1 MSWYYGTFICG
12 HEGRVNIVGPVKNRQ
27 WIADRKFEGL
37 CPECYQK
44 HLEEEREKR
53 NLAAAEAAKE
63 MELPELQGTEK
74 QVAWAN
80 TLRNA
85 FIERIEKSKEDKNL
99 ADMLKFEFNISRSEA
114 KKVISNLDDIL
125 EEIMIKDEAR
135 FFIDNR
141 DRFNRAI
148 FDISKEIEKRKEDI
162 ANGTEE
168 IILESTVA
176 PQEIKHDG
184 IAEIKFDD
192 NTVRVCYEKND
203 DFRAI
208 VKSLRF
214 SWEGGC
220 WQRKIS
226 EFTGSASDR
235 VAELG
240 NKLLN
245 NGFSICILDE
255 ETRNK
260 AVNADYELE
269 CDRWIYLKKDT
280 TKLSIRWYD
289 YNDSIYK
296 KASKLPGAKW
306 DRPSVLVDVSHY
318 KEVQEF
324 AELMEFKFS
333 KAALKLIESYK
344 KEFESI
350 PVVEVVNSREYI
362 EKDGLEDILNSSR
375 EVLDDLME
383 EE

>member
-1 MSWYYGTFICG
+1 MSGYYGIFSCG
-12 HEGRVNIVGPVKNRQ
+12 HEGRVNVIGPQKYRQ
-27 WIADRKFEGL
+27 YKIEQRFSGL
-37 CPECYQK
+37 CPECYK
-44 HLEEEREKR
+44 KYLKEEREKR
-53 NLAAAEAAKE
+53 NLVDAEVAKE

-85 FIERIEKSKEDKNL
+85 FIERIEKSKEDKNF
-99 ADMLKFEFNISRSEA
+99 ADTLKWELNISRLEA
-114 KKVISNLDDIL
+114 KKVINNFDDIL

-141 DRFNRAI
+141 DRFNRTI
-148 FDISKEIEKRKEDI
+148 FSISKEIEKIK
-162 ANGTEE
+162 EE
-168 IILESTVA
+168 INNGAEEVILESTVA
-176 PQEIKHDG
+176 PAEIKYDG
-184 IAEIKFDD
+184 IVEIKFDD
-192 NTVRVCYEKND
+192 NTVKACYEKNN
-203 DFRAI
+203 DFRSI

-214 SWEGGC
+214 SWENGC

-226 EFTGSASDR
+226 ESTGTASDR
-235 VAELG
+235 AAELG

-245 NGFSICILDE
+245 SGFSICILDE

-260 AVNADYELE
+260 AVNADYEIE
-269 CDRWIYLKKDT
+269 CDRWIYRRKDT
-280 TKLSIRWYD
+280 SKLAVNWVGYD
-289 YNDSIYK
+289 DSLYR

-306 DRPSVLVDVSHY
+306 GRPSVLVDVSHY

-324 AELMEFKFS
+324 AELMDFKFS
-333 KAALKLIESYK
+333 ESALELIENYK
-344 KEFESI
+344 KEFENVPI
-350 PVVEVVNSREYI
+350 VEVVNSREYI